1 MKNLILLIAV
11 YLVLFLAVFSVLF
24 GIGCQENTITD
35 PLVTESD
42 EVLGVKNE
50 ISDKNIH
57 QDFTDHP
64 NILKFQE
71 KLEPP
76 FTTLER
82 RTFEVSGAIRYEHN
96 LEYLNPPGPLYRVT
110 ANLSIN
116 AELMETW
123 LGGSVCCAITGKTKD
138 VIYLSGNHS
147 VTLVKYFKVE
157 RRSGEL
163 VLACRFGIDK
173 EGVVLIDLWLALP
186 NGHSIKNVAQ

>member
-1 MKNLILLIAV
+1 MKNLILLVAI
-11 YLVLFLAVFSVLF
+11 YLILFLTVFSVLF
-24 GIGCQENTITD
+24 VVGCQENVITD
-35 PLVTESD
+35 PLYTESP
-42 EVLGVKNE
+42 GVQVVTNKTADRD
-50 ISDKNIH
+50 IP

-64 NILKFQE
+64 NIINFQE
-71 KLEPP
+71 KLKPP

-82 RTFEVSGAIRYEHN
+82 RTFEVSGAIGFEHN
-96 LEYLNPPGPLYRVT
+96 LEHLNPPGPLYRVT
-110 ANLSIN
+110 VNLSIN

-123 LGGSVCCAITGKTKD
+123 LGGSVCWAITGKTKD

-147 VTLVKYFKVE
+147 VILVKYFKVE

-163 VLACRFGIDK
+163 ALACRFGIDK